1 MSCQDANPLHL
12 HSTCTILSV
21 LFRTEAFALGIV
33 LMECLA
39 TKTITHLCKETE
51 GANPKIGVQKHVLFS
66 AAWHVDCLAGGLFCC
81 LQQIQ
86 ILECLFR
93 GIIHAEPLAG
103 DRRLEGDSDSAQLS
117 RFALTE
123 DV

>member
-1 MSCQDANPLHL
+1 M
-12 HSTCTILSV
+12 
-21 LFRTEAFALGIV
+21 GIV
-33 LMECLA
+33 IMECLA
-39 TKTITHLCKETE
+39 TNIITYFCKETH
-51 GANPKIGVQKHVLFS
+51 GANPKMCVQKHVVFS
-66 AAWHVDCLAGGLFCC
+66 AAWHVGCLAGELFCC

-123 DV
+123 NV